1 FITSFPQFFF
11 SFIFIYNLYS
21 YTLFLTNSISLF
33 LGPLVL
39 PVLQLRS
46 FSFFGST
53 INKGMF
59 FIFYL
64 FFFIVSILYFI
75 SN

>member
-1 FITSFPQFFF
+1 MFISIGSFSQFFF
-11 SFIFIYNLYS
+11 SFIFISNLYF

-46 FSFFGST
+46 FSSFSST
-53 INKGMF
+53 INKGFLSLSFATQLVMI
-59 FIFYL
+59 IF
-64 FFFIVSILYFI
+64 
-75 SN
+75 